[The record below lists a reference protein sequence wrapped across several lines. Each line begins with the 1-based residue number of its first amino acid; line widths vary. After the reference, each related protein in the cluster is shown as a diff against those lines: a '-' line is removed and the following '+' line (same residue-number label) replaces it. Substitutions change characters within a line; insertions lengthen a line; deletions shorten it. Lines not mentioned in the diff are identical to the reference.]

1 MKSGCSERTFC
12 FIIEPDPQDEADAVL
27 QEFQKI
33 LDWKEEPEMEMENEG
48 IAVAMTSRFDQSV
61 ID

>member
-1 MKSGCSERTFC
+1 MLLLFEAENYNTNND
-12 FIIEPDPQDEADAVL
+12 PDPQDEADAAL

-48 IAVAMTSRFDQSV
+48 IAIAMTSRFDQSV